1 MKYLKSKN
9 LFYTQIF
16 LSFIFI
22 NLAFSK
28 HSNHFFSKKN
38 QTPPPGQDIENQVKK
53 IFIPALADEDPKV
66 KFKVSVQL
74 AGKGDVGST
83 QILEKILD
91 ENSQWT
97 GKWETLLECDSSNG
111 YKTDPTP
118 PQPYMKTPAGRF
130 QPLDTSDNLLYR
142 IGRDAIWDDH
152 GPATYY
158 FGIEAPNGLRGFAAI
173 HNGHVPGRNSH
184 GCVRTTDRCALKIR
198 KLADEVGG
206 PVKILKEKEPN
217 TPLSLIFTFTEAALS
232 VSPKA
237 FARVKRD
244 FSAMVLE
251 FKPYPEATQN

>member
-1 MKYLKSKN
+1 MRQDVKHMR
-9 LFYTQIF
+9 I
-16 LSFIFI
+16 LSFIF
-22 NLAFSK
+22 LANIIFSNIIFAK
-28 HSNHFFSKKN
+28 VSQN
-38 QTPPPGQDIENQVKK
+38 TPPQDIESQVKK
-53 IFIPALADEDPKV
+53 IFLPALADENPKV

-74 AGKGDVGST
+74 AGQGDVGST
-83 QILEKILD
+83 QILEKIFD
-91 ENSQWT
+91 ENGQWN

-130 QPLDTSDNLLYR
+130 QALDTSDNLLYR
-142 IGRDAIWDDH
+142 IGKDAIWDNH

-184 GCVRTTDRCALKIR
+184 GCVRTTDRCAFKIR
-198 KLADEVGG
+198 KLAEEVGG
-206 PVKILKEKEPN
+206 PVQVVRENDAN
-217 TPLSLIFTFTEAALS
+217 TPLSLIFTFAEAVLR

-237 FARVKRD
+237 LARAKRD

-251 FKPYPEATQN
+251 FKPYPETTQN